1 MLLLSGPAGSAATS
15 HILAEFRQALGRN
28 ASNVRLLVPTATMA
42 EHLRH
47 KLAREGFV
55 FRPGLILTLSKFLA
69 PWAEDLPE
77 VSPAALYQLV
87 ERAVRRLAPVEFARV
102 LTAPGFCAALA
113 QAIEEFS
120 AASCDAHRLQRSL
133 PPTPFG
139 APFIAVYRD
148 VERELARRGL
158 GLRSTRLERA
168 AQRIGRQGLPGV
180 DTVWM
185 DGFFTLSDAELAVIR
200 AIGAHADLTVSLPNL
215 DGPNPARDDMLAM
228 GAEERAVQLQRSAVI
243 VRTFMAATVDR
254 EAEEIARRILDEVS
268 AGVPFRDI
276 GVIVRNPDGY
286 LPALKAAL
294 ERFGIPARFYFSDPL
309 SENGVVRYLDGI
321 IKALLGGWDYGE
333 TLAALRFS
341 GDTPELDR
349 FDFAVREQLPGRG
362 LDGLKALAKDQR
374 LLQTLDHL
382 RTLDAWRSLDLRPSQ
397 WVSRLNLLRQLVLP
411 PQPCDRVSH
420 ETAAMWRTRGVALTG
435 FEAALTEAATFLGD
449 DRQVSLA
456 EFWPAVQAVLRLTPL
471 RVPDL
476 RRNVVHVMSVL
487 EARQWEL
494 PVAFICGLAEQ
505 EFPRRQTQ
513 EPLFSDSARLR
524 LARSGIRVRTAAD
537 LEREERFLFELARA
551 TAASRLT
558 LSYPESDARGVRNL
572 PSQFLTRD
580 AEQCTQLARPQPPKT
595 YEDASGRLTGVSHAV
610 FSPSGLECFLDC
622 PFQFFARYT
631 LKLRT
636 RPLLPQDRLDFMLQG
651 TIIHQTL
658 SEWRRDPQP
667 IEPLFHRVFAENCAA
682 KAVFPGYRTE
692 YLRRQMLDDLRRFA
706 DDPKLPAFA
715 EALTEQAFEL
725 SVGDTL
731 RLRGRIDRIEKLEGG
746 RALIVDYKYSAAQ
759 RVAARMT
766 KETLLQGGLYALA
779 VERELN
785 LKPVGVVY
793 FGLKKDLKIV
803 GWTDPPG
810 EFGIDS
816 EPLTRDWIDSAV
828 GRAGEAAQQILAGR
842 VAPDPV
848 DLDLC
853 RLCEYCDVCRYDG
866 AGRARTADAS
876 GT

>member
-15 HILAEFRQALGRN
+15 HILAEFRQALRPN

-55 FRPGLILTLSKFLA
+55 FRPGLILTLSKFLE

-77 VSPAALYQLV
+77 VSSTVLYLLV
-87 ERAVRRLAPVEFARV
+87 DRTVRRLAPVEFALV

-113 QAIEEFS
+113 QAIQEFS
-120 AASCDAHRLQRSL
+120 AASCDADRLQRSL
-133 PPTPFG
+133 PHTPFG
-139 APFIAVYRD
+139 APFVAVYRE

-158 GLRSTRLERA
+158 GLRSARLERA
-168 AQRIGRQGLPGV
+168 AQRIARQGLPGV

-185 DGFFTLSDAELAVIR
+185 DGFFTLSDAEMAVIR
-200 AIGAHADLTVSLPNL
+200 AIGAHADLTVSLPNM
-215 DGPNPARDDMLAM
+215 DGPNHARDTLLAM
-228 GAEERAVQLQRSAVI
+228 GAEERSVQSQRRAPI
-243 VRTFMAATVDR
+243 VRTFVAPTVDR
-254 EAEEIARRILDEVS
+254 EAEEIARRILDE
-268 AGVPFRDI
+268 ATGGVAFRDI
-276 GVIVRNPDGY
+276 GIIVRNHEGY

-294 ERFGIPARFYFSDPL
+294 ERFGIPARFYFSGPL
-309 SENGVVRYLDGI
+309 NENGAVRYLDGVVT
-321 IKALLGGWDYGE
+321 ALLSGWDYAA

-341 GDTPELDR
+341 GDTPELDQ
-349 FDFAVREQLPGRG
+349 FDFAVREQMPGHG
-362 LDGLKALAKDQR
+362 LDGLKALAKDLR
-374 LLQTLDHL
+374 LRQTLDYL
-382 RTLDAWRSLDLRPSQ
+382 RTLDPWASLALSPGQ
-397 WVSRLNLLRQLVLP
+397 WVSRLGSLRQLVRP
-411 PQPCDRVSH
+411 PQPCDGIPQ
-420 ETAAMWRTRGVALTG
+420 ETAAMWRSQANALAG
-435 FEAALTEAATFLGD
+435 FEAALAEAGAFLGD
-449 DRQVSLA
+449 DRKVSLA

-476 RRNVVHVMSVL
+476 RRNVAHVMSAF

-494 PVAFICGLAEQ
+494 PVTFICGLAEQ
-505 EFPRRQTQ
+505 QFPKRQTQ

-524 LARSGIRVRTAAD
+524 LAQSGIRVRTAAE
-537 LEREERFLFELARA
+537 LEREERFLFELASA
-551 TAASRLT
+551 TATSRLT
-558 LSYPESDARGVRNL
+558 LSYPEADARGVRNM
-572 PSQFLTRD
+572 PSQFLTHQ
-580 AEQCTQLARPQPPKT
+580 AEPATQLARPRPQKT
-595 YEDASGRLTGVSHAV
+595 YADTAGPLTGVSHAV

-636 RPLLPQDRLDFMLQG
+636 RPLLPQNRLDFMLQG

-667 IEPLFHRVFAENCAA
+667 IELLFHRVFSEHCAL
-682 KAVFPGYRTE
+682 KSVFPGYRTE

-706 DDPKLPAFA
+706 EDPKLPAFA
-715 EALTEQAFEL
+715 DVLTEQQFEMTIGE
-725 SVGDTL
+725 SL
-731 RLRGRIDRIEKLEGG
+731 RLRGRIDRIEKLSGG

-779 VERELN
+779 VERQLG
-785 LKPVGVVY
+785 LKPAGVVY
-793 FGLKKDLKIV
+793 YGLKRDLKIV

-810 EFGIDS
+810 EFGLDS
-816 EPLTRDWIDSAV
+816 EPLTRQWIDSAV
-828 GRAGEAAQQILAGR
+828 DMARRAANEILAGR

-866 AGRARTADAS
+866 AGRAVVVAQ